1 MTDICR
7 GAGAGRPDL
16 MRPQG
21 GGMAVA
27 LPWNVATHAAPPT
40 RVDAGFSLIELL
52 GVLVLMISVLGIG
65 VGGFTMAL
73 NTVRGDA
80 SMNIVLWQLKLA
92 RETAINQRRSV
103 EIRFTMPN
111 FMSVV
116 RHDIP
121 NGETVLSTA
130 VLEHQTEFYAFN
142 TMPDTPDGFGK
153 TGPVAFG
160 AATAVMFDAEGQFVD
175 QTGNIINGSVFVGRQ
190 NTPMTARALTVF
202 GPTSTIRTYRWNG
215 AAWRH

>member
-1 MTDICR
+1 MSI
-7 GAGAGRPDL
+7 
-16 MRPQG
+16 
-21 GGMAVA
+21 
-27 LPWNVATHAAPPT
+27 HAAPPE
-40 RVDAGFSLIELL
+40 RGDAGFSLIELL
-52 GVLVLMISVLGIG
+52 GTLVVMISVLGIG

-73 NTVRGDA
+73 NNVRGDA

-116 RHDIP
+116 RRNIP
-121 NGETVLSTA
+121 NGETVISTA
-130 VLEHQTEFYAFN
+130 VLEHQTQFYNFTSMA
-142 TMPDTPDGFGK
+142 DTPDSFGK
-153 TGPVAFG
+153 TGPLSFG
-160 AATAVMFDAEGQFVD
+160 AATAYMFNSEGEFVD
-175 QTGNIINGSVFVGRQ
+175 QAGNILNGSVFIGKP

-215 AAWRH
+215 SAWRH

>member
-1 MTDICR
+1 MAQETARHSGI
-7 GAGAGRPDL
+7 
-16 MRPQG
+16 
-21 GGMAVA
+21 AVA
-27 LPWNVATHAAPPT
+27 LRQYVSIHAAPPE
-40 RVDAGFSLIELL
+40 RGDAGFSLIELL
-52 GVLVLMISVLGIG
+52 GALVVMISVLGIG

-73 NTVRGDA
+73 NNVRGDA

-103 EIRFTMPN
+103 EIRFTLPN

-116 RHDIP
+116 RRDMP
-121 NGETVLSTA
+121 AGTTVISTA
-130 VLEHQTEFYAFN
+130 VLEHQTQFYNFTSMA
-142 TMPDTPDGFGK
+142 DTPDGFGK
-153 TGPVAFG
+153 TGALSFG
-160 AATAVMFDAEGQFVD
+160 AATAYMFNAEGEFVD
-175 QTGNIINGSVFVGRQ
+175 QAGNILNGSVFIGKP